1 MAHLPAPRVGE
12 ILLVEDCDDV
22 RTGLVQLLGMHG
34 YRVIDAA
41 DGERAIDALRANPHG
56 FALILLDLW
65 LPGSISGNDVR
76 AQQLADPQLAAVPTV
91 VVTACEPEPEAQ
103 AVLKPEVWL
112 EKPFRGEQLLSVV
125 RRFVTPDSGV
135 EYALH

>member
-1 MAHLPAPRVGE
+1 MAQPSAPRMGE

-22 RTGLVQLLGMHG
+22 RSGLVELLALHG
-34 YRVIDAA
+34 YRVTDAA

-76 AQQLADPQLAAVPTV
+76 AQQLADPQLADVPTV
-91 VVTACEPEPEAQ
+91 VVTACEPHPEAQ
-103 AVLKPEVWL
+103 ATLKPEVWL

-125 RRFVTPDSGV
+125 RRYVTPDLASDHPV
-135 EYALH
+135 H